1 MQKKRAFGW
10 VATVILGIIIAGFAF
25 LYFSPDYNVYLV
37 RSESMTPTI
46 KMGDMVVVGPLDN
59 PFGKKV
65 EAGNV
70 VTYER
75 GGELLTHRVLSVDGE
90 ALLTKGDAVEDP
102 DPWPVTMSD
111 VRGVY
116 LFRIPYA
123 GYLSNFV
130 RTKSGWLL
138 AIIIP
143 AAIVVGL
150 IFREIHKELK
160 KSKEAH
166 TGVSEM

>member
-1 MQKKRAFGW
+1 MKKVLGW
-10 VATVILGIIIAGFAF
+10 LATVVLGIIVAGLAF
-25 LYFSPDYNVYLV
+25 IYFSPDYNIYLV
-37 RSESMTPTI
+37 RSESMVPAI
-46 KMGDMVVVGPLDN
+46 SMGDMVVAGPTDN
-59 PFGKKV
+59 PFGKEV
-65 EAGNV
+65 SAGSV

-75 GGELLTHRVLSVDGE
+75 GNELITHRVLSVDGE

-102 DPWPVTMSD
+102 DPWAVTMSD

-130 RTKSGWLL
+130 RTRTGWLL

-143 AAIVVGL
+143 AGIVLGL
-150 IFREIHKELK
+150 IFREIRKELK
-160 KSKEAH
+160 KSKEARR
-166 TGVSEM
+166 GVTEM

>member
-1 MQKKRAFGW
+1 MKKAFGW
-10 VATVILGIIIAGFAF
+10 VATVLLLLIIAGLAF
-25 LYFSPDYNVYLV
+25 VYFSPDYNIYLV
-37 RSESMTPTI
+37 RSESMAPTI
-46 KMGDMVVVGPLDN
+46 NMGDMVVVGPLDN
-59 PFGKKV
+59 PLGKGV
-65 EAGNV
+65 EAGSV

-75 GGELLTHRVLSVDGE
+75 GGELITHRVLSVDGQ

-102 DPWPVTMSD
+102 DPWTVTMSD

-130 RTKSGWLL
+130 RTRAGWLL
-138 AIIIP
+138 AIVIP

-160 KSKEAH
+160 KSKEARRR
-166 TGVSEM
+166 VSEM

>member
-1 MQKKRAFGW
+1 MA
-10 VATVILGIIIAGFAF
+10 
-25 LYFSPDYNVYLV
+25 
-37 RSESMTPTI
+37 PTI
-46 KMGDMVVVGPLDN
+46 NMGDMVVVGPLDN
-59 PFGKKV
+59 PFGKRV

-75 GGELLTHRVLSVDGE
+75 DSELITHRLLSVDGE
-90 ALLTKGDAVEDP
+90 SLVTKGDAVEDP
-102 DPWPVTMSD
+102 DPWRVTLSN

-116 LFRIPYA
+116 LFRIPYV

-130 RTKSGWLL
+130 HTGTGWLL
-138 AIIIP
+138 VIVIP

-160 KSKEAH
+160 KSKEARR
-166 TGVSEM
+166 GVSEM